1 MRIIFYTLFLL
12 FLLNNQAWCQSDRL
26 YTMFVFN
33 KLQYNPAYAGSAD
46 ALNVGAHYRHQWQ
59 GLEGAP
65 RTITAFAHTPIMKG
79 RSGIGL
85 SIVSDEIGIFNSTYT
100 KMDYAYKI
108 GFKNDTKLSLGLSAQ
123 FDFTRFDWTKAELI
137 DNIDT
142 AIPFGAAANNTF
154 NVGAGIYYSGENF
167 YIGASAPTLI
177 RNSITS
183 TVYSGFGALK
193 DLRAHYLM
201 GGLIFKINPKIHIRP
216 SLLVSYIKNAP
227 NEIDFNLSLL
237 FLESFWIGASYRLD
251 ESVDAFVQ
259 FPLTQQLKVAI
270 GVDYALTE
278 LNSFTKGSFEV
289 MVEYLFKYDNGK
301 VNNIRFF

>member
-1 MRIIFYTLFLL
+1 
-12 FLLNNQAWCQSDRL
+12 
-26 YTMFVFN
+26 MFVFN
-33 KLQYNPAYAGSAD
+33 KLQYNPAYAGSVD

-65 RTITAFAHTPIMKG
+65 KTITAFAHTPIMNG
-79 RSGIGL
+79 RSGVGL
-85 SIVSDEIGIFNSTYT
+85 SVISDEIGIFNSTFA
-100 KMDYAYKI
+100 KMDYAYRI

-137 DNIDT
+137 DNVDS
-142 AIPFGAAANNTF
+142 AIPFGEPSGTSF
-154 NVGAGIYYSGENF
+154 NVGTGIYYSGKNF
-167 YIGASAPTLI
+167 YVGISAPTLL

-183 TVYSGFGALK
+183 SAYAGFGQLK

-201 GGLIFKINPKIHIRP
+201 GGVVFKINSKIHIKP
-216 SLLVSYIKNAP
+216 SLLISYVKNAP
-227 NEIDFNLSLL
+227 NEVDFNLSLL

-251 ESVDAFVQ
+251 ESADAFVQ
-259 FPLTQQLKVAI
+259 FPLTQQLKLAV

-289 MVEYLFKYDNGK
+289 MVEYLFKYDNEK

>member
-12 FLLNNQAWCQSDRL
+12 FLLNNQAWSQNDRL
-26 YTMFVFN
+26 YSMFVFN

-59 GLEGAP
+59 GLDGAP
-65 RTITAFAHTPIMKG
+65 KTITAFAHTPIMGG
-79 RSGIGL
+79 RSGVGL
-85 SIVSDEIGIFNSTYT
+85 SLVSDEIGIFNTTYA
-100 KMDYAYKI
+100 KIDYAYRI
-108 GFKNDTKLSLGLSAQ
+108 AFKNDTKLSLGINAQ

-137 DNIDT
+137 DNIDS
-142 AIPFGAAANNTF
+142 AIPFGEPSGNAL
-154 NVGAGIYYSGENF
+154 NVGAGIYYAGKNF
-167 YIGASAPTLI
+167 YVGASVPNLM
-177 RNSITS
+177 RNAITS
-183 TVYSGFGALK
+183 SAYAGFGQLK

-201 GGLIFKINPKIHIRP
+201 AGVVFKINPKIHIKP
-216 SLLVSYIKNAP
+216 SFLVSYVKNAP
-227 NEIDFNLSLL
+227 AEVDFNLSLL

-251 ESVDAFVQ
+251 ESADAFIQ
-259 FPLTQQLKVAI
+259 FPLTQQLKLAV

-289 MVEYLFKYDNGK
+289 MVEYLFKYDNEK

>member
-1 MRIIFYTLFLL
+1 
-12 FLLNNQAWCQSDRL
+12 
-26 YTMFVFN
+26 MFVFN

-65 RTITAFAHTPIMKG
+65 KTITAFAHTPIMKG
-79 RSGIGL
+79 RSGLGL
-85 SIVSDEIGIFNSTYT
+85 SLVSDEIGIFQSNYV
-100 KMDYAYKI
+100 KMDYAYRI
-108 GFKNDTKLSLGLSAQ
+108 GLKNDTKLSLGLSAQ

-137 DNIDT
+137 DNIDS
-142 AIPFGAAANNTF
+142 AIPFGAPSDNTL
-154 NVGAGIYYSGENF
+154 NVGAGIYYSGKNF
-167 YIGASAPTLI
+167 YIGASVPNLM
-177 RNSITS
+177 RNAITS
-183 TVYSGFGALK
+183 SAYAGFGQLK

-201 GGLIFKINPKIHIRP
+201 GGIVFKINPKIHIKP
-216 SLLVSYIKNAP
+216 SLLVSYVKNAP
-227 NEIDFNLSLL
+227 TEIDFNLSFL

-251 ESVDAFVQ
+251 ESADAFIQ
-259 FPLTQQLKVAI
+259 IPLSQQLKVAI

-289 MVEYLFKYDNGK
+289 MVEYLFKYDNEK

>member
-12 FLLNNQAWCQSDRL
+12 FLLNNQAWSQNDRL

-65 RTITAFAHTPIMKG
+65 KTITAFAHTPIMKG
-79 RSGIGL
+79 RSGVGL
-85 SIVSDEIGIFNSTYT
+85 SLVSDEIGIFQSNYV
-100 KMDYAYKI
+100 KMDYAYRI
-108 GFKNDTKLSLGLSAQ
+108 GLKNDTKLSLGLSAQ
-123 FDFTRFDWTKAELI
+123 FDYTRFDWTKAELI
-137 DNIDT
+137 DNIDS
-142 AIPFGAAANNTF
+142 AIPFGEPSDNTF
-154 NVGAGIYYSGENF
+154 NVGAGIYYSGKNF
-167 YIGASAPTLI
+167 YLGASAPNLL

-183 TVYSGFGALK
+183 SAYAGFGELK
-193 DLRAHYLM
+193 DLRAYYLM
-201 GGLIFKINPKIHIRP
+201 GGIIFKINPKIHIRP

-227 NEIDFNLSLL
+227 NEIDFNLSFL

-251 ESVDAFVQ
+251 ESADAFIQV
-259 FPLTQQLKVAI
+259 PLSQQLKVAI

-278 LNSFTKGSFEV
+278 LNSFTKGSFEI
-289 MVEYLFKYDNGK
+289 MVEYLFKYDNEK

>member
-12 FLLNNQAWCQSDRL
+12 FLFSNQTWSQNDRL
-26 YTMFVFN
+26 YSMFVFN

-46 ALNVGAHYRHQWQ
+46 ALNIGAHYRHQWQ

-65 RTITAFAHTPIMKG
+65 KTITAFAHMPILSG
-79 RSGIGL
+79 RSGVGL
-85 SIVSDEIGIFNSTYT
+85 SIVADEIGIFNTTYT
-100 KMDYAYKI
+100 KIDYAYRI
-108 GFKNDTKLSLGLSAQ
+108 GFKNDTKLSFGINAQ

-142 AIPFGAAANNTF
+142 AIPFGEPSGNALNF
-154 NVGAGIYYSGENF
+154 GGGIYYSGKNF
-167 YIGASAPTLI
+167 FIGASVPNLM
-177 RNSITS
+177 RNAITS
-183 TVYSGFGALK
+183 SAYASFGQLR

-201 GGLIFKINPKIHIRP
+201 GGLVFKINPKIHIKP
-216 SLLVSYIKNAP
+216 SLLISYIENAP

-237 FLESFWIGASYRLD
+237 FLESFWIGGSYRLD
-251 ESVDAFVQ
+251 ESADAFVQ

-289 MVEYLFKYDNGK
+289 MVEYLFKYDNAK